1 VNTVVYEQREDL
13 EFTKTT
19 AVWKCKEKNIQNTIS
34 VMIALLK
41 MNSCVKVIGVHIPPF
56 A

>member
-1 VNTVVYEQREDL
+1 MPFHVNTVVYEQREDL
-13 EFTKTT
+13 EFTN
-19 AVWKCKEKNIQNTIS
+19 WKCKEKNIQNTIS
-34 VMIALLK
+34 VIIALLK